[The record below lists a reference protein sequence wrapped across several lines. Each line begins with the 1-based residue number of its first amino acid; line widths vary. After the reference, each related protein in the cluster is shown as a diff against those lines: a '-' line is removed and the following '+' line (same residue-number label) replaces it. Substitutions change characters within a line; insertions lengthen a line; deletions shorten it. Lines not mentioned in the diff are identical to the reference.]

1 MKLGLVT
8 YLWGQ
13 DWDLPTLLK
22 NCEAAGV
29 LGVELRTEHKHG
41 VEPAL
46 SPAERREVRQR
57 FADSP
62 VTLVGYGS
70 NAEYHS
76 GDAAELHRNI
86 ELTKAY
92 IQLMHD
98 CGGSGVKVKP
108 NSFVKNVPHQQT
120 LEQIGKALNTVGAYA
135 ADFGQKIRLEVH
147 GQGTDELPNI
157 KAIMDV
163 ATHPNVGVCWNC
175 NATDLQVPDLKPTS
189 TSSAAA
195 WATPSTCANCMSATI
210 PIRSCWNCS
219 CRSTSSAGSCSNAAP
234 THLIAWPPWPSRRTC
249 LGTGWRRQAAG
260 GRPEAE
266 GGRRQAGGRRLQAGG
281 EGGVP
286 VQGLWA
292 EDPSPLSASLGI
304 IPRLVN
310 VVGP

>member
-1 MKLGLVT
+1 MSITRRRFLGTSAAAAAALTTWPTVRGALLDNSAHDQMKLGLVT

-46 SPAERREVRQR
+46 SPAARREVRQR

-76 GDAAELHRNI
+76 SDAAELQRNI

-135 ADFGQKIRLEVH
+135 ADFDQKIRLEVH

-175 NATDLQVPDLKPTS
+175 NATDLQGAGLESNFHLVSGRLGDTVHVRELHVSDYPYPKLLELLVQIDFVGWILLECRTNPPDRVAALAEQKKVFGERL
-189 TSSAAA
+189 AAA
-195 WATPSTCANCMSATI
+195 
-210 PIRSCWNCS
+210 
-219 CRSTSSAGSCSNAAP
+219 
-234 THLIAWPPWPSRRTC
+234 
-249 LGTGWRRQAAG
+249 
-260 GRPEAE
+260 
-266 GGRRQAGGRRLQAGG
+266 GGRRQA
-281 EGGVP
+281 EG
-286 VQGLWA
+286 
-292 EDPSPLSASLGI
+292 
-304 IPRLVN
+304 
-310 VVGP
+310 

>member
-1 MKLGLVT
+1 MSITRRHFLSAAAAAAATASLTLQPIARSAVADNAKQDKMRLGLVT

-22 NCEAAGV
+22 NCEASGV

-46 SPAERREVRQR
+46 SAAERQEVHKR

-62 VTLVGYGS
+62 VELVGYGS

-76 GDAAELHRNI
+76 NDPAELRRNI

-98 CGGSGVKVKP
+98 CGGQGVKVKP
-108 NSFVKNVPHQQT
+108 NSFVKDVPHEQT
-120 LEQIGKALNTVGAYA
+120 LAQIGRALNEVGTFA

-157 KAIMDV
+157 KSIMDV

-175 NATDLQVPDLKPTS
+175 NGTDLK
-189 TSSAAA
+189 
-195 WATPSTCANCMSATI
+195 
-210 PIRSCWNCS
+210 
-219 CRSTSSAGSCSNAAP
+219 
-234 THLIAWPPWPSRRTC
+234 
-249 LGTGWRRQAAG
+249 
-260 GRPEAE
+260 
-266 GGRRQAGGRRLQAGG
+266 G
-281 EGGVP
+281 EG
-286 VQGLWA
+286 L
-292 EDPSPLSASLGI
+292 EYNF
-304 IPRLVN
+304 RLVSGRLGDTAHLHELGAGN
-310 VVGP
+310 YPYSKLMELLVRTDFAGWILLECHTNPRDRVAALAEQKKAFDELLLRNAKS